1 MSLAGNV
8 TVVGAGLAGSE
19 AAYYLAKNGIK
30 VKLFEMRPRVS
41 TPAHNTSLF
50 GELVCS
56 NSLKSSSLTNASGV
70 LKEEMKKLGSIV
82 MEAAE
87 LTKVPAGQA
96 LAVDRE
102 KFADYLTN
110 KLQQN
115 QLIEII
121 IDEVKEIPVA
131 NDGPVIIA
139 TGPLTSNHL
148 TQDILQLTKSE
159 NLYFYDAIS
168 PIVDAESIDLSKTF
182 KCSRYGKGSDE
193 EGDYL
198 NCSLNEEEYDEFIDE
213 ILNAQKVEIRDF
225 EKELYFEGCLP
236 IEVLAQRSKDSLRFG
251 PMKPVGLTDPRTRKR
266 PFSVVQLRK
275 ENNSSSMY
283 NMVGFQTKLKYSEQ
297 RRVFRL
303 IPGLENVE
311 IMRYGSIHRNTFINS
326 PKVLHPSLQV
336 KGHEKIMLAGQIVG
350 VEGYV
355 ESAAMGLVAGINALR
370 MVKGL
375 KPVIP
380 PHETAIG
387 SLVRYITDPGK
398 KDFQPMNINFG
409 LFPKAEVGKTKQERR
424 RFIAETAISKVSEF
438 NQAFRLS
445 DADCLNR

>member
-1 MSLAGNV
+1 MSSAGNV
-8 TVVGAGLAGSE
+8 TVIGAGLAGSE
-19 AAYYLAKNGIK
+19 AAFYLAKHGIK
-30 VKLFEMRPRVS
+30 VKLFEMRPRVF

-56 NSLKSSSLTNASGV
+56 NSLKSSSLINASGV

-87 LTKVPAGQA
+87 VTKVPAGQA

-102 KFADYLTN
+102 KFSDYLTK

-115 QLIEII
+115 HLIEII
-121 IDEVKEIPVA
+121 IEEVKEIPPT
-131 NDGPVIIA
+131 NEGPVIVA

-148 TQDILQLTKSE
+148 TQKIRRLTESE

-168 PIVDAESIDLSKTF
+168 PIIDAESIDLSKTF
-182 KCSRYGKGSDE
+182 KGSRYGKGSDG

-198 NCSLNEEEYDEFIDE
+198 NCPLNEQEYDRFVDE
-213 ILNAQKVEIRDF
+213 IINAQKVEIRDF
-225 EKELYFEGCLP
+225 EKGTYFEGCLP
-236 IEVLAQRSKDSLRFG
+236 IEILAQRGKESLRFG
-251 PMKPVGLTDPRTRKR
+251 PMKPVGLIDPRTTKR

-283 NMVGFQTKLKYSEQ
+283 NMVGFQTKLKYPEQ

-303 IPGLENVE
+303 IPGLENAE
-311 IMRYGSIHRNTFINS
+311 FMRYGSVHRNTFINS
-326 PKVLHPSLQV
+326 PKVLHPSLQI
-336 KGHEKIMLAGQIVG
+336 KGNENIILAGQIVG

-370 MVKGL
+370 IVKGL
-375 KPVIP
+375 KTVVP

-387 SLVRYITDPGK
+387 SLIRYITDPST
-398 KDFQPMNINFG
+398 KDFQPMNVNFG
-409 LFPKAEVGKTKQERR
+409 LFPMADTGKTKLERR
-424 RFIAETAISKVSEF
+424 KLIAERAIFKLCEF
-438 NQAFRLS
+438 NRNCQLP
-445 DADCLNR
+445 

>member
-1 MSLAGNV
+1 MSSGGNV

-19 AAYYLAKNGIK
+19 AAYYLARHGIK
-30 VKLFEMRPRVS
+30 VRLFEMRPKVF

-56 NSLKSSSLTNASGV
+56 NSLKSSSLINASGV
-70 LKEEMKKLGSIV
+70 LKEEMKRLGSVV

-87 LTKVPAGQA
+87 MTKVPAGQA

-102 KFADYLTN
+102 KFSDYLTK
-110 KLQQN
+110 KLRQN
-115 QLIEII
+115 HLIEII
-121 IDEVKEIPVA
+121 IEEVKGIPSV
-131 NDGPVIIA
+131 NEGPVIIA

-148 TQDILQLTKSE
+148 TQKILQLTESE

-168 PIVDAESIDLSKTF
+168 PIIDTESIDLSKTF
-182 KCSRYGKGSDE
+182 KGSRYGKGSDE

-198 NCSLNEEEYDEFIDE
+198 NCSLNEYEYDKFVDE
-213 ILNAQKVEIRDF
+213 IINAQKVEIRDF
-225 EKELYFEGCLP
+225 EKEIYFEGCLP
-236 IEVLAQRSKDSLRFG
+236 IEILAQRGKDSLRFG
-251 PMKPVGLTDPRTRKR
+251 PMKPVGLIDPRTRKR

-283 NMVGFQTKLKYSEQ
+283 NIVGFQTKLKYPEQ

-303 IPGLENVE
+303 IPGLENAE
-311 IMRYGSIHRNTFINS
+311 FMRYGSVHRNTFINS
-326 PKVLHPSLQV
+326 PKVLHPSLQI
-336 KGHEKIMLAGQIVG
+336 KGNEKIMLAGQIVG

-355 ESAAMGLVAGINALR
+355 ESAAMGLLAGINALR
-370 MVKGL
+370 IVKDF
-375 KPVIP
+375 KTVVP

-387 SLVRYITDPGK
+387 SLIRYISDPST

-409 LFPKAEVGKTKQERR
+409 LFPDAEIGKTKSERR
-424 RFIAETAISKVSEF
+424 KLIAERAISKLCEF
-438 NQAFRLS
+438 NQNCQLS
-445 DADCLNR
+445 